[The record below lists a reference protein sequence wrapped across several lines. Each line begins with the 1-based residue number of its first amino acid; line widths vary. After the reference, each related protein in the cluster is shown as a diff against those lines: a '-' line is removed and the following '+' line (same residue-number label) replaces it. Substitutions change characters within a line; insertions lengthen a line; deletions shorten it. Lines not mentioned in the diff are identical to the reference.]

1 MAKAVRSAAKIAEEV
16 GQRRDPASGPPVS
29 QDPGRAAR
37 ILLVDDNRANL
48 IALEAVL
55 DPLGHE
61 LVKCSSGEEAL
72 RLLLSIDFA
81 LILLDVQMPG
91 LDGFKTAQLIKER
104 PKTRDV
110 PIIFITALSRDSS
123 HVFRGY
129 SHGAVDYLLKPF
141 DPDILRS
148 KVSVFVELYQQK
160 EKIQAQALLLR
171 EQERHALE
179 KKAEERIRALVD
191 AMPLCVWAVGAK
203 GEAYYCNAV
212 WTDFSG
218 LDNAHSRWFGI
229 EAAHEDDL
237 QKVERSI
244 ENAFCNGTLLE
255 TEVRLKRAKDGV
267 YRWHLL
273 RAVPELD
280 AFGKVAGWIAT
291 ATDIEEHK
299 RGEDARIKLLA
310 QEKEAR
316 SEAETANR
324 MKDEFLAT
332 VSHELRTPLTAI
344 LGWTRIIRGGKLD
357 AARFIRG
364 LDVIERNGRAQA
376 AIIDDILDV
385 SRIIAGKL
393 RLELDA
399 IDLAAVVQAAMD
411 TVRPAAEAKGILLE
425 WKSDLPDKRFTGDP
439 DRLQQIVW
447 NLLSNAIKF
456 TPKGGRVAITTSQIE
471 SHVEIRVSDSGQG
484 IAPEFLPHVFDRFR
498 QADGTSTRRHGGL
511 GLGLAIVR
519 HLVELHGGTVH
530 ADSKG
535 DGQGSEFTVCLPVR
549 AVQVPARETDRSTPA
564 PALTPSIDLPLLG
577 VSVLAVDD
585 EADARELIATVL
597 EQAGARAIT
606 VSTAEEA
613 LDVLTRDRPDVLLS
627 DIGIPGSDGYSLM
640 RRVRDLPT
648 EMGGSIPAA
657 ALTAYSRAEDARR
670 AFEAGFQRHVSKPVE
685 PDVLVSQVAA
695 LAGRPGPRRRA
706 TDT

>member
-1 MAKAVRSAAKIAEEV
+1 MAKIVGIRQAPKEPDHVGRTGETAGDSKRYAEP
-16 GQRRDPASGPPVS
+16 R
-29 QDPGRAAR
+29 AR
-37 ILLVDDNRANL
+37 ILMVDDNRANL
-48 IALEAVL
+48 LALEAVL
-55 DPLGHE
+55 EALGHE
-61 LVKCSSGEEAL
+61 LVSCTSGEEAL
-72 RLLLSIDFA
+72 RQVVSGDFA

-104 PKTRDV
+104 SKSRDV
-110 PIIFITALSRDSS
+110 PIIFITALSRDTT

-148 KVSVFVELYQQK
+148 KVAVFVELFLQK
-160 EKIQAQALLLR
+160 EKIKEQELLLR
-171 EQERHALE
+171 ESERLAYE
-179 KKAEERIRALVD
+179 KKTEERIRRLVD
-191 AMPLCVWAVGAK
+191 AMPLCVWAAGSK
-203 GEAYYCNAV
+203 GEAYFCNAV
-212 WTDFSG
+212 WTEFSG
-218 LDNAHSRWFGI
+218 LDDEQSGFFGI
-229 EAAHEDDL
+229 GAAHQADVDRVR
-237 QKVERSI
+237 QSI
-244 ENAFCNGTLLE
+244 DEAFRDGTLLE
-255 TEVRLKRAKDGV
+255 TEVRLRRARDGV

-273 RAVPELD
+273 RAVPERD
-280 AFGKVAGWIAT
+280 GSGRVTGWIAT

-299 RGEDARIKLLA
+299 RGEEARMRLLL

-316 SEAETANR
+316 AEAESANR

-357 AARFIRG
+357 PARFIRG

-385 SRIIAGKL
+385 SRIITGKL

-411 TVRPAAEAKGILLE
+411 TVRPASEAKGIRLE
-425 WKSDLPDKRFTGDP
+425 WKSDLPQRRFTGDP

-456 TPKGGRVAITTSQIE
+456 TPKAGSVQIVTSQIE
-471 SHVEIRVSDSGQG
+471 SHIEIQVSDTGQG
-484 IAPEFLPHVFDRFR
+484 IAADFLPHVFDRFR

-530 ADSKG
+530 AESDG
-535 DGQGSEFTVCLPVR
+535 DGQGSTFTVRLPVR
-549 AVQVPARETDRSTPA
+549 AVQVPAREEQTSTP
-564 PALTPSIDLPLLG
+564 PLPPTASTDQPLAGL
-577 VSVLAVDD
+577 SVLAVDD

-606 VSTAEEA
+606 VATAEEA
-613 LDVLTRDRPDVLLS
+613 LLVLAHDKPDVLLS

-640 RRVRDLPT
+640 RKVRDLSPDQ
-648 EMGGSIPAA
+648 GGGTPAA

-670 AFEAGFQRHVSKPVE
+670 AIEAGFQRHVSKPVE
-685 PDVLVSQVAA
+685 PEVLVAQVAA
-695 LAGRPGPRRRA
+695 LAGRPGPRRRRS
-706 TDT
+706 DM

>member
-1 MAKAVRSAAKIAEEV
+1 VPR
-16 GQRRDPASGPPVS
+16 
-29 QDPGRAAR
+29 AR
-37 ILLVDDNRANL
+37 ILVVDDHPGNL
-48 IALEAVL
+48 VALEAVL

-72 RLLLSIDFA
+72 RYLLTGDFA

-104 PKTRDV
+104 PKSRDV
-110 PIIFITALSRDSS
+110 PIIFITALSRDAT

-148 KVSVFVELYQQK
+148 KVSVFVELFLQK
-160 EKIQAQALLLR
+160 EKIKQQAMLLR
-171 EQERHALE
+171 DRDREAHE
-179 KKAEERIRALVD
+179 KRTEERIRRLVD
-191 AMPLCVWAVGAK
+191 AMPLCVWAAGVN
-203 GEAYYCNAV
+203 GEAFYCNAI
-212 WTDFSG
+212 WHSFSG
-218 LDNAHSRWFGI
+218 LDASESGHFGI
-229 EAAHEDDL
+229 DAAHPEDAARVRNAID
-237 QKVERSI
+237 EAFRS
-244 ENAFCNGTLLE
+244 GSLLE
-255 TEVRLKRAKDGV
+255 TEVRLKRAVDGV
-267 YRWHLL
+267 HRWHLL
-273 RAVPELD
+273 RAVPERD
-280 AFGKVAGWIAT
+280 EGGAVTGWIAT
-291 ATDIEEHK
+291 ATDISEQKRAEEV
-299 RGEDARIKLLA
+299 RIKLLA

-316 SEAETANR
+316 EEAQAANR

-357 AARFIRG
+357 PARFMRG

-385 SRIIAGKL
+385 SRIITGKL

-399 IDLAAVVQAAMD
+399 IDVPAVVQAAMD
-411 TVRPAAEAKGILLE
+411 TVRPAAEAKSISIE
-425 WKSDLPDKRFTGDP
+425 WRCELPDKPYSCDA

-456 TPKGGRVAITTSQIE
+456 TPKEGHVQIFAGQIN
-471 SHVEIRVSDSGQG
+471 SHVEIRVADTGQG
-484 IAPEFLPHVFDRFR
+484 IPPAFLPHVFDRFR

-530 ADSKG
+530 VESPG
-535 DGQGSEFTVCLPVR
+535 EGLGSTFIVRLPVR
-549 AVQVPARETDRSTPA
+549 AVQVALRPQRDTSPPPAIA
-564 PALTPSIDLPLLG
+564 PDLTQPLAGLQ
-577 VSVLAVDD
+577 VLVVDD

-606 VSTAEEA
+606 VATADQA
-613 LDVLTRDRPDVLLS
+613 LESLARDRPDVLLS
-627 DIGIPGSDGYSLM
+627 DIGMPGSDGYSLM
-640 RRVRDLPT
+640 RKVRDLPADR
-648 EMGGSIPAA
+648 GGQIPAA
-657 ALTAYSRAEDARR
+657 ALTAYSRIEDSRR
-670 AFEAGFQRHVSKPVE
+670 ALEAGFMRHVSKPVE
-685 PDVLVSQVAA
+685 PDVLIAQVAA
-695 LAGRPGPRRRA
+695 LAGRPGLRRRA
-706 TDT
+706 SDG